1 MPQAARL
8 HDPIA
13 HSQSLNGLIAGALIG
28 GLIATVVVLTAPVA
42 VPALIAGAAIA
53 GAAVGGAGLG
63 EMLGGLSFAQTIKGD
78 IAQPGSPNVRI
89 NGKPAARAHLD
100 TVDCSDHPAR
110 PVIAQGSAS
119 VSTNGMPAPR
129 KGDRTACDAVIESG
143 SVNVFIGGDTA
154 TTDAISPEV
163 PDYVHT
169 TMLLVGLA
177 SATILFGPAAA
188 ALGLAGGMLGG
199 KAMYEVGGALF
210 GQGSDGQK
218 LLAFGGAMAG
228 GWAGGKGGAWFD
240 RNYQVQSVGLGAN
253 GGNLRITRRPQ
264 APSPSPF
271 QTRYDPANP
280 GRPDPRWSVD
290 TRTFDPR
297 APGAGRTATGEI
309 RDSRQF
315 WSEWSHR
322 NPSTL
327 SKANR
332 YRIDELGLSPKV
344 DKTWVSE
351 FPEHSGFPGQTL
363 EHHHYNQGPIA
374 IPLPQDIHRGAGN
387 YGIWHGP

>member
-28 GLIATVVVLTAPVA
+28 GLIATAIVLTAPVS
-42 VPALIAGAAIA
+42 VPALIGGAAIA

-89 NGKPAARAHLD
+89 NGRPAARAHLD

-119 VSTNGMPAPR
+119 VSTNGMPASR

-143 SVNVFIGGDTA
+143 SLNVFIGGDTA
-154 TTDAISPEV
+154 TTDTISPEV
-163 PDYVHT
+163 PDYIHT
-169 TMLLVGLA
+169 TMLVVGLA

-253 GGNLRITRRPQ
+253 GGNLRITRRPPINPIKQ
-264 APSPSPF
+264 NEVTTFGEFKDRSVVGDKLEGHEVWQHANLNERGLAP
-271 QTRYDPANP
+271 A
-280 GRPDPRWSVD
+280 
-290 TRTFDPR
+290 
-297 APGAGRTATGEI
+297 
-309 RDSRQF
+309 
-315 WSEWSHR
+315 R
-322 NPSTL
+322 NASDA
-327 SKANR
+327 SKANPVIALDR
-332 YRIDELGLSPKV
+332 DTHVEVNKAQRALDARNQTPIENIESNVQILRDLKAAPPANIDQLHQMAIDHAKGLG
-344 DKTWVSE
+344 
-351 FPEHSGFPGQTL
+351 
-363 EHHHYNQGPIA
+363 Y
-374 IPLPQDIHRGAGN
+374 
-387 YGIWHGP
+387 